1 MSEEAEVGRGRGGR
15 VGKEGEEDARLIQ
28 FHSRQR
34 YLPSSARSERTQG
47 RAG

>member
-1 MSEEAEVGRGRGGR
+1 MSEEAEVGGRGE
-15 VGKEGEEDARLIQ
+15 EGEDTRLIQ

-34 YLPSSARSERTQG
+34 YLPSSARSERMQG